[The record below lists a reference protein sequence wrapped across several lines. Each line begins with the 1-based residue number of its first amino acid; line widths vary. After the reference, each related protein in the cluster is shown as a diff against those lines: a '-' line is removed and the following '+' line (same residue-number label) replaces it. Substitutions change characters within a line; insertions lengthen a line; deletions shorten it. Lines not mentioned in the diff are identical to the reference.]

1 MENEK
6 LQEQIS
12 LEISKQVSQKVSE
25 FVSKVLDNV
34 MNNEEFSK
42 RIVSITNKSLE
53 LSEKIMNQ
61 QMEKILNMQA
71 MDDDQKLYGLAS
83 SAASIN
89 CCQGKE
95 IEE

>member
-12 LEISKQVSQKVSE
+12 SEISKQVSQKVTE

-42 RIVSITNKSLE
+42 KIASITNKSLE

-71 MDDDQKLYGLAS
+71 MDDDKELAAAARLS
-83 SAASIN
+83 SLLSID
-89 CCQGKE
+89 CCNKGAE
-95 IEE
+95 